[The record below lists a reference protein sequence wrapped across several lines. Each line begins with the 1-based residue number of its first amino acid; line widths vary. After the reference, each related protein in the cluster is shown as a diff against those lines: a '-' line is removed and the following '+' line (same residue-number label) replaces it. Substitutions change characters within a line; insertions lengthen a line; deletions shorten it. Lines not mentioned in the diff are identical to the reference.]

1 MKFLK
6 DMELNEALAVILS
19 RSETSDIL
27 ERMIHE
33 SEMNYINE
41 KLSCFEYAAIDYQIG
56 TYCYCYMSVKNDWL
70 FLDGVRD
77 SVKAFGGSKR
87 LEACLHQCERLSG
100 SNLFSYMVGR
110 LCDIFFEDEIQPGI
124 TYVEDCGSAIY
135 NKEDDSPLLLD
146 AADLF
151 LSNYGED
158 YYTDDGGEV
167 FHVARLVA

>member
-33 SEMNYINE
+33 NEMDYINE
-41 KLSCFEYAAIDYQIG
+41 KLGCFERGAIDYQIG

-87 LEACLHQCERLSG
+87 LEGCLHQCEKLAG
-100 SNLFSYMVGR
+100 SNLFCYMVGR
-110 LCDIFFEDEIQPGI
+110 LCDIFFEDEIRPLVTFI
-124 TYVEDCGSAIY
+124 EDCGSAIY
-135 NKEDDSPLLLD
+135 NKEDDSPLLTD
-146 AADLF
+146 YTDLF
-151 LSNYGED
+151 LENYGED
-158 YYTDDGGEV
+158 YYTDDEGEV